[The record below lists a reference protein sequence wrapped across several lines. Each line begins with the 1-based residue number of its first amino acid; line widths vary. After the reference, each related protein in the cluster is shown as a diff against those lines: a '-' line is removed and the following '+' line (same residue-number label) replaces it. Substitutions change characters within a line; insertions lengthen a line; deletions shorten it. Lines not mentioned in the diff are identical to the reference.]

1 MARNR
6 ATKTKIPNPE
16 KMTSQKTD
24 FGFRKV
30 PLEEKVHRVADVF
43 DSVADKYDIMNDLM
57 SFGLHRLWKRATIL
71 LSDVYRGQRV
81 LDLAGGTGDLT
92 RLMARRVGE
101 PGLVVL
107 GDINAAMLEKGRER
121 LTDEGVVSNIEY
133 VRTDAE
139 QLPFPDNSFDCV
151 SIGFGLR
158 NVTRKERALRAMQ
171 RVLRP
176 GGRVLILEFSRPAAP
191 LRPFYDAYSFRIL
204 PWLGKLVADD
214 SESYR
219 YLAESIRMHPDQTSL
234 KDMMIEAGFARCTY
248 HNFTGGVVALHRGYK
263 ED

>member
-1 MARNR
+1 
-6 ATKTKIPNPE
+6 
-16 KMTSQKTD
+16 MTSQKTD
-24 FGFRKV
+24 FGFQKI
-30 PLEEKVHRVADVF
+30 PLEDKVHRVADVF

-57 SFGLHRLWKRATIL
+57 SFGLHRLWKRATIM
-71 LSDVYRGQRV
+71 LSDVYAGQRV

-92 RLMARRVGE
+92 RLMAQRVGE
-101 PGLVVL
+101 SGFVVL
-107 GDINAAMLEKGRER
+107 GDINAAMLQKGRQR
-121 LTDEGVVSNIEY
+121 LINEGIVANIDY
-133 VRTDAE
+133 VQTDAE

-176 GGRVLILEFSRPAAP
+176 GGRALILEFSRPAAP
-191 LRPFYDAYSFRIL
+191 LRPLYDAYSFRIL
-204 PWLGKLVADD
+204 PLLGKLVAND

-263 ED
+263 DD

>member
-1 MARNR
+1 
-6 ATKTKIPNPE
+6 
-16 KMTSQKTD
+16 MTSQKTD
-24 FGFRKV
+24 FGFQKI
-30 PLEEKVHRVADVF
+30 PLEDKVHRVADVF

-57 SFGLHRLWKRATIL
+57 SFGLHRLWKRATIM
-71 LSDVYRGQRV
+71 LSDVYAGQRV

-92 RLMARRVGE
+92 RLMAQRVGE
-101 PGLVVL
+101 SGFVVL
-107 GDINAAMLEKGRER
+107 GDINAAMLQKGRQR
-121 LTDEGVVSNIEY
+121 LINEGIVANIDY
-133 VRTDAE
+133 VQTDAE

-176 GGRVLILEFSRPAAP
+176 GGRALILEFSRPAAP
-191 LRPFYDAYSFRIL
+191 LRPLYDAYSFRIL
-204 PWLGKLVADD
+204 PWLGKLVAND

-263 ED
+263 DG

>member
-1 MARNR
+1 
-6 ATKTKIPNPE
+6 
-16 KMTSQKTD
+16 MTSQKTD
-24 FGFRKV
+24 FGFQKI
-30 PLEEKVHRVADVF
+30 PLEDKVHRVADVF

-57 SFGLHRLWKRATIL
+57 SFGLHRLWKRATIM
-71 LSDVYRGQRV
+71 LSDVYAGQRV

-92 RLMARRVGE
+92 RLMAQRVGE
-101 PGLVVL
+101 SGFVVL
-107 GDINAAMLEKGRER
+107 GDINAAMLQKGRQR
-121 LTDEGVVSNIEY
+121 LINEGIVANIDY
-133 VRTDAE
+133 VQTDAE

-176 GGRVLILEFSRPAAP
+176 GGRALILEFSRPAAP
-191 LRPFYDAYSFRIL
+191 LRPLYDAYSFRIL
-204 PWLGKLVADD
+204 PWLGKLVAND

-263 ED
+263 DD

>member
-1 MARNR
+1 M
-6 ATKTKIPNPE
+6 
-16 KMTSQKTD
+16 
-24 FGFRKV
+24 
-30 PLEEKVHRVADVF
+30 
-43 DSVADKYDIMNDLM
+43 
-57 SFGLHRLWKRATIL
+57 
-71 LSDVYRGQRV
+71 
-81 LDLAGGTGDLT
+81 GDN
-92 RLMARRVGE
+92 GE
-101 PGLVVL
+101 PGLQ
-107 GDINAAMLEKGRER
+107 KGRER
-121 LTDEGVVSNIEY
+121 LINEGIVANIDY
-133 VRTDAE
+133 VQTDAE

-176 GGRVLILEFSRPAAP
+176 GGRALILEFSRPAAP
-191 LRPFYDAYSFRIL
+191 LRPLYDAYSFRIL
-204 PWLGKLVADD
+204 PWLGKLVAND